1 MSAQQRREVVR
12 YRWSKAQGSLACAR
26 RELEAGACD
35 FAVNRLYY
43 AVFYG
48 VSAALLER
56 ELHFRR
62 HSGVRAAFHRQLV
75 KTGLLDV
82 EWGRFYD
89 QVFEDRQEA
98 DYVPL
103 TTFEPEYIEHQP
115 ARCAGF
121 LAELC
126 SLLSSLSP
134 D

>member
-1 MSAQQRREVVR
+1 MSLKPEPVTLPSIA
-12 YRWSKAQGSLACAR
+12 ST
-26 RELEAGACD
+26 
-35 FAVNRLYY
+35 Y

-48 VSAALLER
+48 VRAALFER

-103 TTFEPEYIEHQP
+103 TTFEPEYIEHQL
-115 ARCAGF
+115 ARCARF